1 MSLDRFNTDAAAWE
15 QFSPTPTDLTR
26 PDATDTPP
34 VDVVTKNIDRPIE
47 EIGLEENLRE
57 ATAEVQRRRE
67 ATGDPGVDDRA
78 PIQKWEARFELTGEH
93 ESPHRRCQAR
103 GDSHH
108 GRPQDRYGP
117 AISQKLGDRGY
128 RRGSLRGCR

>member
-57 ATAEVQRRRE
+57 ARPKSKGAGRQPEIPGWTTARQSKN
-67 ATGDPGVDDRA
+67 G
-78 PIQKWEARFELTGEH
+78 K
-93 ESPHRRCQAR
+93 
-103 GDSHH
+103 
-108 GRPQDRYGP
+108 
-117 AISQKLGDRGY
+117 
-128 RRGSLRGCR
+128 RGSN